1 MVEDR
6 IGECVV
12 DRIRL
17 RLLGCLLC
25 REVFAPFLMIGD
37 CESLIV
43 ADQPFDFEGFALHRA
58 ALPATASA
66 DEKMR
71 SISVAGI
78 MAVPNP
84 VTALRRPFETW
95 R

>member
-1 MVEDR
+1 M
-6 IGECVV
+6 
-12 DRIRL
+12 
-17 RLLGCLLC
+17 LG
-25 REVFAPFLMIGD
+25 
-37 CESLIV
+37 
-43 ADQPFDFEGFALHRA
+43 DQHFNGQGFALHRA

-71 SISVAGI
+71 SISEAGI